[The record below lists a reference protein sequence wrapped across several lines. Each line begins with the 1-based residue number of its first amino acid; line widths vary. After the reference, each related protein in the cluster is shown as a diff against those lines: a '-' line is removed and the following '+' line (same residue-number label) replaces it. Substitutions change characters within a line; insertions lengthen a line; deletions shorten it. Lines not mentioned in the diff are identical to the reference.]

1 MRLRVFR
8 GLSCEKG
15 TPACVFK
22 RRKGKPL
29 ETLRWMDL
37 AVLAAYLGGTTA
49 LGCAFARRSRTTEG
63 FTAARRRVP
72 GWAVGLSILG
82 TYVSSISFLALP
94 GKALDADWSFFVF
107 SLTLPIAAW
116 IAVRWF
122 VPFYRAIGE
131 VSAYHHLEARFG
143 SWARTYAAAC
153 YLLTQIARMGTISY
167 LVALAMAPLVGWS
180 IEGII
185 LLTGGAVVVYTL
197 VGGIEAVIWTDV
209 VQSLVLA
216 AGALAA
222 AGALLAGMPE
232 GPLQA
237 FRIAA
242 EHDKFSLGSLAWR
255 WDEATFW
262 VILLYGLTINL
273 QNFGI
278 DQNYVQRYVVARSPR
293 DAARSV
299 WLGGLLYVPISAVFF
314 LIGTLLFAY
323 YQAWPERLP
332 PGLDPHATPD
342 RVFPQFIVRGLPP
355 GMAGLVVAG
364 IFAAAQST
372 LSSSLNGSAT
382 LLLRDVYQR
391 YFRAAAG
398 ERESMLVLYV
408 GTLLMGILGTGA
420 ALAMT
425 RVRTALDAW
434 WELAGVFSGGMLGLF
449 LLGLLVPTARG
460 KAAAAG
466 VIGGVVVIAWMT
478 LSPTPRWP
486 ASLAAL
492 RSPFHPLW
500 IPLAGTLAILGL
512 GLAASRLGGHQEVQL
527 R

>member
-1 MRLRVFR
+1 M
-8 GLSCEKG
+8 
-15 TPACVFK
+15 
-22 RRKGKPL
+22 

-37 AVLAAYLGGTTA
+37 GVLALYLAATTA
-49 LGCAFARRSRTTEG
+49 LGCAFARRSGTTEG

-72 GWAVGLSILG
+72 GWAVGLSIFG

-94 GKALDADWSFFVF
+94 GKAFDTDWSFFVF
-107 SLTLPIAAW
+107 SLTLPVAAW

-122 VPFYRAIGE
+122 VPFYWSTGE
-131 VSAYHHLEARFG
+131 VSAYHHLEGRFG
-143 SWARTYAAAC
+143 PWARAYATAC

-167 LVALAMAPLVGWS
+167 LVALAMAPLLGWGV
-180 IEGII
+180 ETII
-185 LLTGGAVVVYTL
+185 LIMGGAVVAYTL

-209 VQSLVLA
+209 VQSVVLM
-216 AGALAA
+216 AGALGATA
-222 AGALLAGMPE
+222 ALLGGMPE
-232 GPLQA
+232 GPWQA
-237 FRIAA
+237 LHIAA
-242 EHDKFSLGSLAWR
+242 EHDKFSLGTFAWR

-278 DQNYVQRYVVARSPR
+278 DQNYVQRYVVARSDR

-299 WLGGLLYVPISAVFF
+299 WLGALLYLPISAVFF

-323 YQAWPERLP
+323 YQVWPERLP

-355 GMAGLVVAG
+355 GMAGLVVAA

-391 YFRAAAG
+391 YFRPGAG
-398 ERESMLVLYV
+398 ERESMAVLYL
-408 GTLLMGILGTGA
+408 GTLLMGILGIGT

-449 LLGLLVPTARG
+449 LLGYLVRKARG
-460 KAAAAG
+460 PAAAAG
-466 VIGGVVVIAWMT
+466 VMCGVAVIAWMT
-478 LSPTPRWP
+478 LSPSPRWP

-492 RSPFHPLW
+492 RSPCHPLL
-500 IPLAGTLAILGL
+500 IPLAGTLAILVL
-512 GLAASRLGGHQEVQL
+512 GTLASRPLRSDEVQL
-527 R
+527 P

>member
-1 MRLRVFR
+1 MATLPAPRKPQRA
-8 GLSCEKG
+8 GLS
-15 TPACVFK
+15 PFS
-22 RRKGKPL
+22 RKGKPL
-29 ETLRWMDL
+29 HTLRWVDL
-37 AVLAAYLGGTTA
+37 VVLVTYLSGTTA
-49 LGCAFARRSRTTEG
+49 LGCAFGRRSRTTEG

-94 GKALDADWSFFVF
+94 GKALDSDWSFFVF
-107 SLTLPIAAW
+107 SLTLPVATW

-122 VPFYRAIGE
+122 VPFYRAAGE
-131 VSAYHHLEARFG
+131 ISAYHHLEARFG
-143 SWARTYAAAC
+143 PWARTYAVAC

-167 LVALAMAPLVGWS
+167 LVALAMAPLLGWS
-180 IEGII
+180 VESII
-185 LLTGGAVVVYTL
+185 LLAGGAVVVYTL

-209 VQSLVLA
+209 VQSFVLV
-216 AGALAA
+216 AGAL
-222 AGALLAGMPE
+222 GAVVALFAGMPE

-242 EHDKFSLGSLAWR
+242 EHGKFGLGSFAWR

-262 VILLYGLTINL
+262 VIFLYGLTINL

-278 DQNYVQRYVVARSPR
+278 DQNYVQRYVVARSDR

-299 WLGGLLYVPISAVFF
+299 WLGGLLYLPISAAFF

-323 YQAWPERLP
+323 YQVWPERLP

-342 RVFPQFIVRGLPP
+342 RVLPHFIVRGLPP

-391 YFRAAAG
+391 YLRPAASQ
-398 ERESMLVLYV
+398 RESMIVLYA

-425 RVRTALDAW
+425 QVRTALDTW

-449 LLGLLVPTARG
+449 LLGALVPGARG
-460 KAAAAG
+460 TAAAAG
-466 VIGGVVVIAWMT
+466 VTGGVVMIAWMT
-478 LSPTPRWP
+478 LSPSPRWP
-486 ASLAAL
+486 AGLWHL
-492 RSPFHPLW
+492 RSPFHPLL
-500 IPLAGTLAILGL
+500 IPLAGTLVILAL
-512 GLAASRLGGHQEVQL
+512 GVVASRHSRRRAVQL

>member
-1 MRLRVFR
+1 M
-8 GLSCEKG
+8 
-15 TPACVFK
+15 
-22 RRKGKPL
+22 
-29 ETLRWMDL
+29 ETLRWVDL
-37 AVLAAYLGGTTA
+37 GVLAAYLAGTTA
-49 LGCAFARRSRTTEG
+49 LGCAFGRRSRSTEG

-94 GKALDADWSFFVF
+94 GKALDTDWSFFVF
-107 SLTLPIAAW
+107 SLTLPVAAW
-116 IAVRWF
+116 VAVRWF
-122 VPFYRAIGE
+122 VPFYRSAGE

-143 SWARTYAAAC
+143 PWARTYATAC

-167 LVALAMAPLVGWS
+167 LVALAMAPLLGWKVGA
-180 IEGII
+180 II

-209 VQSLVLA
+209 VQSVVLV
-216 AGALAA
+216 AGAVGAA
-222 AGALLAGMPE
+222 VALLAGMPG
-232 GPLQA
+232 GPGQALQ
-237 FRIAA
+237 IAA
-242 EHDKFSLGSLAWR
+242 EHGKFGLGSLAWR

-278 DQNYVQRYVVARSPR
+278 DQNYVQRYVVARSDR

-299 WLGGLLYVPISAVFF
+299 WLGALLYVPISAVFF

-323 YQAWPERLP
+323 YQVWPDRLP
-332 PGLDPHATPD
+332 PGLDPRATPD
-342 RVFPQFIVRGLPP
+342 RVFPQFIVRGLPA
-355 GMAGLVVAG
+355 GVAGLVVAS

-391 YFRAAAG
+391 YFRPAAG
-398 ERESMLVLYV
+398 ERESMVVLYL
-408 GTLLMGILGTGA
+408 GTLLMGVLGTGT

-449 LLGLLVPTARG
+449 LLGYLVPKARG
-460 KAAAAG
+460 PAAAVG
-466 VIGGVVVIAWMT
+466 VAGGVAVIAWMT
-478 LSPTPRWP
+478 LAQSPRWP
-486 ASLAAL
+486 AGLATL
-492 RSPFHPLW
+492 RNPCHPLL
-500 IPLAGTLAILGL
+500 IPLAGTLAILAL
-512 GLAASRLGGHQEVQL
+512 GVLASRPVHRDEVQFP
-527 R
+527 